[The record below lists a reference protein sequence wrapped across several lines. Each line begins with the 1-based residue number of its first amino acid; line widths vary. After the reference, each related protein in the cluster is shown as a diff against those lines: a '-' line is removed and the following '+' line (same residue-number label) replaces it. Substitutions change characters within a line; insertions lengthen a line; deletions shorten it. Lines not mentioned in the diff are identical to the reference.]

1 MPESKEEGM
10 GGYAVNSKLEARTD
24 LWRISQH
31 CFSEEIRS
39 RMTLPEKLQLCD
51 ITLREGRQLPGVS
64 LRRDEVL
71 LIADKL
77 VEAGVSMVQ
86 MHHDDPLEIEEVKK
100 NHPDLII
107 EALVHPTAVL
117 NPELAKKEVDVNFDH
132 GADYTTLCFSFS
144 PEQMCLFESMAG
156 GRITVEEAIERA
168 MGSVAYARAK
178 AGPARKVG
186 CLIQDCTRIPI
197 ERLAEVC
204 GRLVDSGADMI
215 KLDDINGMAIYPV
228 YTYVVREMKRLL
240 PGTEI
245 GLHTHNDIGLATA
258 SLCAGVEGGADLID
272 ACVNGLGER
281 AHIAPLAEIA
291 AVLQIYYGIDCGIKL
306 DKMVA
311 LSRLVSDLMKW
322 PMADTMPFVGRTAF
336 SHLVEVHYCVPDS
349 EEGFWAYLSMKPE
362 MFGNKMHNL
371 LGHYSGPWAVRAKA
385 RELGLTI
392 PREREGAVVDRVR
405 SEIRWRKRQLSNE
418 EFGDIVAAVA

>member
-1 MPESKEEGM
+1 MA
-10 GGYAVNSKLEARTD
+10 GYPVNEKLEARTD

-39 RMTLPEKLQLCD
+39 KMTLSENFRLCD

-77 VEAGVSMVQ
+77 VEAGVGMLQ

-100 NHPDLII
+100 RHPGVIV

-117 NPELAKKEVDVNFDH
+117 NPELAKKEVDMNFDH

-144 PEQMCLFESMAG
+144 PEQMCLFETMAG
-156 GRITVEEAIERA
+156 ARITIDEAVERA
-168 MGSVAYARAK
+168 MGSVVYAREK
-178 AGPARKVG
+178 AGPDKKVG

-197 ERLAEVC
+197 DRLAEVC
-204 GRLVDSGADMI
+204 SKLVDAGADMI
-215 KLDDINGMAIYPV
+215 KLDDINGMAIYHV
-228 YTYVVREMKRLL
+228 YTHVVREMKRLL

-245 GLHTHNDIGLATA
+245 GLHTHNDIGMATA
-258 SLCAGVEGGADLID
+258 ALYAGLEGGADLID
-272 ACVNGLGER
+272 VCVNGLGER
-281 AHIAPLAEIA
+281 AHIAPLAEVA
-291 AVLQIYYGIDCGIKL
+291 AVIQIYYGIDCGIKL
-306 DKMVA
+306 DKMYE
-311 LSRLVSDLMKW
+311 LSRLVSDVMKW
-322 PMADTMPFVGRTAF
+322 PMTDTMPFVGKTAF
-336 SHLVEVHYCVPDS
+336 SHLVEVHYCVPDT
-349 EEGFWAYLSMKPE
+349 EEGFWAYLCMKPE
-362 MFGNKMHNL
+362 MFGNAKHNL

-392 PREREGAVVDRVR
+392 PEGKEPEVVERVR
-405 SEIRWRKRQLSNE
+405 AEIRWRKRQISNG
-418 EFGDIVAAVA
+418 EFQKIVEMVN

>member
-1 MPESKEEGM
+1 MA
-10 GGYAVNSKLEARTD
+10 GYPVNDKLESRTD
-24 LWRISQH
+24 LWRISPH

-39 RMTLPEKLQLCD
+39 KMTLPKKLQICD

-64 LRRDEVL
+64 LRLDDVL

-77 VEAGVSMVQ
+77 VECGVSMLQ
-86 MHHDDPLEIEEVKK
+86 MHHDDPQEMEQVKK
-100 NHPDLII
+100 RHPNVII

-117 NPELAKKEVDVNFDH
+117 NPEMAKVEVDLNFDH

-144 PEQMCLFESMAG
+144 PEQMCLFESMAE
-156 GRITVEEAIERA
+156 GRITIEDAIDRA
-168 MGSVAYARAK
+168 MGSVQYARKK
-178 AGPARKVG
+178 AGKNRKVG

-204 GRLVDSGADMI
+204 GKLVAAGADMI

-228 YTYVVREMKRLL
+228 YTHVVREMKRLL

-258 SLCAGVEGGADLID
+258 SLYAGLEGGADLID
-272 ACVNGLGER
+272 VCVNGLGER
-281 AHIAPLAEIA
+281 AHIAPMAEVVSVI
-291 AVLQIYYGIDCGIKL
+291 QIYYGIDCGIKL
-306 DKMVA
+306 DKLYE
-311 LSRLVSDLMKW
+311 LSKLVSDVMKW
-322 PMADTMPFVGRTAF
+322 PMTETMPFVGRTAF
-336 SHLVEVHYCVPDS
+336 SHLVEVHYCVPPT
-349 EEGFWAYLSMKPE
+349 EEGFWAYLCMKPE

-385 RELGLTI
+385 REIGVKI
-392 PREREGAVVDRVR
+392 PQGKEPDVIKKLR
-405 SEIRWRKRQLSNE
+405 SEIRFRKRQLTND
-418 EFGDIVAAVA
+418 EFANIVESVT

>member
-1 MPESKEEGM
+1 MA
-10 GGYAVNSKLEARTD
+10 GYPVNEKLEARTD

-39 RMTLPEKLQLCD
+39 KMTLPENFRLCD

-77 VEAGVSMVQ
+77 VEAGVGMLQ
-86 MHHDDPLEIEEVKK
+86 MHHDDPKEMEEVKK
-100 NHPDLII
+100 RHPGVIV

-117 NPELAKKEVDVNFDH
+117 NPELAKKEVDLNFDH

-156 GRITVEEAIERA
+156 ARISVEEAVERA
-168 MGSVAYARAK
+168 MGSVVYAREK
-178 AGPARKVG
+178 AGPDKKVG

-197 ERLAEVC
+197 DRLAEVC
-204 GRLVDSGADMI
+204 GKLVDAGADMI
-215 KLDDINGMAIYPV
+215 KLDDINGMAIYHV
-228 YTYVVREMKRLL
+228 YTHVVREMKRLL

-245 GLHTHNDIGLATA
+245 GLHTHNDIGMATA
-258 SLCAGVEGGADLID
+258 ALYAGLEGGADLID
-272 ACVNGLGER
+272 VCVNGLGER
-281 AHIAPLAEIA
+281 AQIAPLAEVA
-291 AVLQIYYGIDCGIKL
+291 AVIQIYYGIDCGIKL
-306 DKMVA
+306 EKMYE
-311 LSRLVSDLMKW
+311 LSRLVSDVMKW
-322 PMADTMPFVGRTAF
+322 PMTDTMPFVGKTAF
-336 SHLVEVHYCVPDS
+336 SHLVEVHYCVPDT
-349 EEGFWAYLSMKPE
+349 EEGFWAYLCMKPE
-362 MFGNKMHNL
+362 MFGNAKHNL

-392 PREREGAVVDRVR
+392 PEGKEPEVVERLRA
-405 SEIRWRKRQLSNE
+405 EIRWRKRQISDG
-418 EFGDIVAAVA
+418 EFQKIVEMVS

>member
-1 MPESKEEGM
+1 MP
-10 GGYAVNSKLEARTD
+10 GYPVNSKLEAITD

-39 RMTLPEKLQLCD
+39 KMTISPNLKLCD

-77 VEAGVSMVQ
+77 VEAGVGMLQ
-86 MHHDDPLEIEEVKK
+86 MHHDDPQEMEEVKK
-100 NHPDLII
+100 RHPKVTI

-117 NPELAKKEVDVNFDH
+117 NPEMAKGEVDMNFDH

-156 GRITVEEAIERA
+156 ARISIEEAIERA
-168 MGSVAYARAK
+168 MGSVEYARKK
-178 AGPARKVG
+178 AGKTKKVG

-204 GRLVDSGADMI
+204 GKLVDAGADMI
-215 KLDDINGMAIYPV
+215 KLDDINGMAITPV
-228 YTYVVREMKRLL
+228 YTHVVREMKRLL
-240 PGTEI
+240 PNTEI

-258 SLCAGVEGGADLID
+258 AIYAGVEGGADLID

-291 AVLQIYYGIDCGIKL
+291 AVVQIYYGVDLGIKL
-306 DKMVA
+306 DKMTE
-311 LSRLVSDLMKW
+311 LSRLVSDVMKW
-322 PMADTMPFVGRTAF
+322 PMTDTTPFVGKTAY
-336 SHLVEVHYCVPDS
+336 SHLVEVHYCVPEG
-349 EEGFWAYLSMKPE
+349 EEGFWAYLCMKPE
-362 MFGNKMHNL
+362 MFGNTQHNL
-371 LGHYSGPWAVRAKA
+371 LGHYSGPWAVRTKAK
-385 RELGLTI
+385 ELGLKI
-392 PREREGAVVDRVR
+392 ASGKEPAVVQQVR
-405 SEIRWRKRQLSNE
+405 SEIRWRKRQLTNE
-418 EFGDIVAAVA
+418 EFRKIVETVGR

>member
-1 MPESKEEGM
+1 MAAGHP
-10 GGYAVNSKLEARTD
+10 VNSKLEPITD

-39 RMTLPEKLQLCD
+39 KMTISPNLKLCD

-64 LRRDEVL
+64 LRREEVL

-77 VEAGVSMVQ
+77 AEAGVRMLQ
-86 MHHDDPLEIEEVKK
+86 MHHDDPQEMAEVKK
-100 NHPDLII
+100 RHPHVAI

-117 NPELAKKEVDVNFDH
+117 NPELAKVEVDLNVDH

-144 PEQMCLFESMAG
+144 EHQMCLFESMAG
-156 GRITVEEAIERA
+156 ARITIEEAVERA
-168 MGSVAYARAK
+168 MGSVAYARRRSGK
-178 AGPARKVG
+178 DKKVG

-197 ERLAEVC
+197 QRLAEVC
-204 GRLVDSGADMI
+204 KKLVDAGADMI
-215 KLDDINGMAIYPV
+215 KLDDINGMAITPV

-258 SLCAGVEGGADLID
+258 ALYAGVEGGADLID

-281 AHIAPLAEIA
+281 AHIAPLAEVA
-291 AVLQIYYGIDCGIKL
+291 AVLQIYYGIDCGIRL
-306 DKMVA
+306 EKMTE

-322 PMADTMPFVGRTAF
+322 PMTDTMPFVGKTSF
-336 SHLVEVHYCVPDS
+336 SHLVEVHYCVPDT
-349 EEGFWAYLSMKPE
+349 EEGFWSYLCMKPH
-362 MFGNKMHNL
+362 MFGNTRHNL
-371 LGHYSGPWAVRAKA
+371 LGHYSGPWAVRTKAK
-385 RELGLTI
+385 ELGVTI
-392 PREREGAVVDRVR
+392 APGKEPAVVQKVR
-405 SEIRWRKRQLSNE
+405 GEIRWRKRQLTND
-418 EFGDIVAAVA
+418 EFRAIVQEVGR